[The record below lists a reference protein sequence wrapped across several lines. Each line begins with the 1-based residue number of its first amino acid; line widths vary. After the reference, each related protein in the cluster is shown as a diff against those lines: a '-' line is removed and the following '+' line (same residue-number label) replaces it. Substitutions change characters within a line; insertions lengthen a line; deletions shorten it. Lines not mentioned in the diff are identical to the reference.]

1 MRKVQDF
8 LHLFN
13 INKYEFQ
20 EFQSDQYDYDTI
32 SLMRNVLRR
41 TPTSFLLR
49 INTTADCHDPIC
61 PCLEWHV
68 DALRNGFQ
76 LLFASQA
83 YWVAFVYRPHG
94 LLRILIAWETFI
106 GVCSEC
112 RARIRALQYMHQPHL
127 EQSKHLRVKMRLSR
141 TRNEIPLFLK
151 TFTQNVTGC

>member
-61 PCLEWHV
+61 PCLE
-68 DALRNGFQ
+68 
-76 LLFASQA
+76 
-83 YWVAFVYRPHG
+83 
-94 LLRILIAWETFI
+94 
-106 GVCSEC
+106 
-112 RARIRALQYMHQPHL
+112 
-127 EQSKHLRVKMRLSR
+127 
-141 TRNEIPLFLK
+141 
-151 TFTQNVTGC
+151 